1 MVPKNW
7 HILRKI
13 ASAKWEGVYCMCIL
27 KFRCN
32 CFQPKKRIL
41 VRPASV
47 LCEKENTLEEKGTKV
62 ESETLKSDVDG
73 KKVVKL
79 TGVTLKD
86 VCILYSNS
94 N

>member
-1 MVPKNW
+1 MF
-7 HILRKI
+7 IF
-13 ASAKWEGVYCMCIL
+13 
-27 KFRCN
+27 KFHCF

-62 ESETLKSDVDG
+62 ESKTLKPDVDG

-86 VCILYSNS
+86 VCFL
-94 N
+94 